1 MIRFVVDSTATPTK
15 DFAEKHNLTVVPL
28 RVLFGEE
35 TYKDQVD
42 ITPSEFFEKLAR
54 SKQLPTTSQ
63 PPVSDFEEVYRRIL
77 DEGDEIITLTISS
90 KLSGTYLSAM
100 GARENFP
107 KDAPISVID
116 SYSTS
121 VGMIKLLEV
130 GFEALEKGKS
140 REEIVREMEAAIPRV
155 RVYFLVDTLEY
166 LRKGGRIGGA
176 AKFLGTILNIKPL
189 LQLKDGIV
197 ESLEKARSRKKGL
210 KRLVELA
217 KSDLGPA
224 AATSKVDV
232 VHGNVP
238 GDAEA
243 FAEQVRETLGC
254 GMPDIMEVSP
264 VLGVH
269 TGPGVIGLGY
279 LVPED

>member
-1 MIRFVVDSTATPTK
+1 MIRFVVDSTATPTRE
-15 DFAEKHNLTVVPL
+15 FASEHNLTVVPL

-42 ITPSEFFEKLAR
+42 LSPSEFFEKLAVSR
-54 SKQLPTTSQ
+54 QLPTTSQ
-63 PPVSDFEEVYRRIL
+63 PPVSDFEEAYKRIL
-77 DEGDEIITLTISS
+77 DEGDEIIVLTISS

-100 GARENFP
+100 GAKELFP
-107 KDAPISVID
+107 GAPISVID

-130 GFEALEKGKS
+130 GFWAIEAGKS
-140 REEIVREMEAAIPRV
+140 REEVVAAIERAIPRV
-155 RVYFLVDTLEY
+155 KVYFLVDTLEY

-176 AKFLGTILNIKPL
+176 AKFLGTLLNIKPL

-217 KSDLGPA
+217 KEGLGDSA
-224 AATSKVDV
+224 SSAKIGV

-238 GDAEA
+238 ADAEA
-243 FAEQVRETLGC
+243 FALQIQEALGC
-254 GMPDIMEVSP
+254 EKPDIMEVSP

-269 TGPGVIGLGY
+269 TGPGVIGMGF
-279 LVPED
+279 LVPEE

>member
-15 DFAEKHNLTVVPL
+15 EFAEKHRLTIVPL

-35 TYKDQVD
+35 VYKDQVD
-42 ITPSEFFEKLAR
+42 MTPSEFFEKLAR
-54 SKQLPTTSQ
+54 SEQLPTTSQ
-63 PPVSDFEEVYRRIL
+63 PPVSDFEEAYRKIL
-77 DEGDEIITLTISS
+77 DEGDEIIALTISS

-100 GARENFP
+100 GAKGLFP
-107 KDAPISVID
+107 EDAPISVID

-130 GFEALEKGKS
+130 GFKAIEEGKS
-140 REEIVREMEAAIPRV
+140 REEVVQEIEAAIPRV

-176 AKFLGTILNIKPL
+176 AKFLGTLLNIKPL
-189 LQLKDGIV
+189 LQLKDGVV

-210 KRLVELA
+210 RRLVELA
-217 KSDLGPA
+217 REDLGDDV
-224 AATSKVDV
+224 ATASIGI

-238 GDAEA
+238 QDAEA
-243 FAEQVRETLGC
+243 FAAQIQESLGC
-254 GMPDIMEVSP
+254 EKPVIMEVSP

-279 LVPED
+279 LVPEG